1 MVRWFFIQRTKMKH
15 KCYQCGAEFVKR
27 IAPPAIHKLRYEG
40 VPYDVMVSNI
50 PEWHCASCNLSVT
63 DEEADEPLQ
72 IALFNHVKGFK
83 NG

>member
-1 MVRWFFIQRTKMKH
+1 MKQ

-27 IAPPAIHKLRYEG
+27 IAPPAIHKLRVGG
-40 VPYDVMVSNI
+40 VPYDVMVNDM

-72 IALFNHVKGFK
+72 RALFNHVKGLK